1 MFSLE
6 KKRWQWLAILFL
18 SVVWGSSF
26 ILMKKGLNAFDYMQ
40 IGAMRIFFS
49 FVILLPF
56 AIKNLRLITKKNI
69 GVLVTLGLVGNFI
82 PALLFTFAQTEIN
95 SSLAGILNGIAP
107 FFVLVIGVIFF
118 GNRPSVWQYIGIF
131 VGFFGA
137 FWLMTNG
144 SFGSLGHINRYA
156 LLIVLATAMYG
167 VSSNLIKFRLQ
178 GLNGIQITALS
189 FFFVGPLAGLMLG
202 FTDLKTPMLSPDFWS
217 SLVATLI
224 LALFGSVLTL
234 FVYYSLI
241 HRAGPV
247 FASSAT
253 YIVPFFALLW
263 GILDG
268 ETISSIHVYSLLIIL
283 LGVYLSSLRRR
294 QPQKN

>member
-40 IGAMRIFFS
+40 IGSMRIFFS
-49 FVILLPF
+49 FLILLPI

-69 GVLVTLGLVGNFI
+69 GTLLTLGLIGNFI
-82 PALLFTFAQTEIN
+82 PALLFSFAQTEIN

-107 FFVLVIGVIFF
+107 FFVLIIGVIFF

-131 VGFFGA
+131 VGFLGA
-137 FWLMTNG
+137 FWLMTDGNL
-144 SFGSLGHINRYA
+144 GSLGHVNSYA
-156 LLIVLATAMYG
+156 LLLVLATAMYG
-167 VSSNLIKFRLQ
+167 LSSNLIKFKLQ
-178 GLNGIQITALS
+178 NLNGIQITALS
-189 FFFVGPLAGLMLG
+189 FFLVGPLAGLMLG
-202 FTDLKTPMLSPDFWS
+202 FTDLKTPMLSPDFSS
-217 SLVATLI
+217 SLIAIITLAI
-224 LALFGSVLTL
+224 FGSVLTL
-234 FVYYSLI
+234 FIYYNLI
-241 HRAGPV
+241 QRAGPV

-268 ETISSIHVYSLLIIL
+268 EIIRSIHFYSLLIIL
-283 LGVYLSSLRRR
+283 FGVYLSSLRR
-294 QPQKN
+294 K